1 MSGLPPDFAELASR
15 PAHVRAVVREAVS
28 MAAQDANRERDEALA
43 DRTATA
49 VVRGIAQLF
58 GVK

>member
-1 MSGLPPDFAELASR
+1 MSGLPPDFAEIASR
-15 PAHVRAVVREAVS
+15 PEYVRAVVREAVS

-43 DRTATA
+43 DRTAVA